1 MDGIVLKQIREAR
14 KQQRI
19 KKLYLDAV
27 ECARAEG
34 ARGKNIRTIA
44 MDYIAV
50 LKIKILITPRSGL
63 CGKLDVIY
71 LNLEK

>member
-1 MDGIVLKQIREAR
+1 MDGIVLKQIRESR

-50 LKIKILITPRSGL
+50 LKINGSCMAPMELSNG
-63 CGKLDVIY
+63 
-71 LNLEK
+71 